1 MTGIAPLKR
10 LAAGALLAIAVG
22 AGASPIPGA
31 DTAVQRAIVDDALVP
46 AARDRHALR
55 LLYGHVGYAPLWLDA
70 AGRPSLDAQSTLA
83 MLSAAERDGLDPADY
98 RVPALPAAV
107 PGEMADD
114 AAALWD
120 VRLSV
125 AVLRYLRH
133 VHHGRADPRTLGMRL
148 SPPPDDAPHLVAALR
163 DALEAH
169 QVALAADRL
178 APPLAQYRQL
188 RTALAGYRA
197 MAANP
202 ALAMPMPP
210 VAAPLRPGQPYLAL
224 EGLRQR
230 LSAFGDLGDPAP
242 PSSTYDPPLVDAMR
256 RFQRRH
262 GLAQD
267 GVLGPATVTALNV
280 APAQRVKQIELAM
293 ERLRWLPDL
302 TQRRTVAINIPMFR
316 LWAWDPADR
325 AGTSP
330 LGMGVIVGRAFNT
343 QTPVFVEQMS
353 HVIFRPYWNV
363 PRSIVRNEILP
374 ALARNPGYLQRNEM
388 EIVRGAG
395 DDAAP
400 VAATADNIAL
410 LRQGVLRLRQRPGP
424 RNALGLVKFVFPN
437 DANVYLHSTPSQALF
452 ARSRR
457 DFSHGCVR
465 VEDPVALAQ
474 WTLKDLTGW
483 TREHIAAAME
493 ADRPQRVELRSAI
506 QVVLFYTTAV
516 AMPDGEIHFADD
528 IYRHDE
534 RLARALHAA
543 DAHR

>member
-1 MTGIAPLKR
+1 MAGIAPLK
-10 LAAGALLAIAVG
+10 LWAAGALLAIAVG
-22 AGASPIPGA
+22 AGASPILGA

-46 AARDRHALR
+46 AARRHALR
-55 LLYGHVGYAPLWLDA
+55 LLYGHVRYAPLWLDA
-70 AGRPSLDAQSTLA
+70 AGRPSLDAQSSLA
-83 MLSAAERDGLDPADY
+83 MLSAAEREGLNPADY

-107 PGEMADD
+107 PGEMAED
-114 AAALWD
+114 ATALWD
-120 VRLSV
+120 VRLSL

-133 VHHGRADPRTLGMRL
+133 LHHGRVDPRTLGMRL
-148 SPPPDDAPHLVAALR
+148 PPPRDNAPDLVAALR

-169 QVALAADRL
+169 RVALAADRL
-178 APPLAQYRQL
+178 APPLEQYRQL
-188 RTALAGYRA
+188 RTVLAGYRA

-202 ALAMPMPP
+202 AQAMPMPP
-210 VAAPLRPGQPYLAL
+210 VAAPLRPGQPHPAL
-224 EGLRQR
+224 EALRQR

-242 PSSTYDPPLVDAMR
+242 PSPTYDPPLVDAMR

-400 VAATADNIAL
+400 VAATAENIEL

-424 RNALGLVKFVFPN
+424 RNSLGLVKFVFPN
-437 DANVYLHSTPSQALF
+437 DANVYLHGTPAQALF

-483 TREHIAAAME
+483 TREHIEAAME
-493 ADRPQRVELRSAI
+493 AERPQRVDLRSAI

-516 AMPDGEIHFADD
+516 AMPGGEIHFADD

-534 RLARALHAA
+534 RLARALHAT